1 MSEWPP
7 LKSSERR
14 KGNDCRLHQ
23 KYNQAI
29 GNILEQLEK
38 LVLDMIVVTLKELNY
53 KNQILKSVPPTSN
66 EDNMPF

>member
-1 MSEWPP
+1 MTAGYTRE
-7 LKSSERR
+7 
-14 KGNDCRLHQ
+14 
-23 KYNQAI
+23 YNQAI